1 MATSSEAFK
10 SLRKAGVVVFADSK
24 KDTKYL
30 PEGARSVRSEAGN
43 TIPMA
48 FVTSADGK
56 EGIQG
61 ITYASM
67 KEDMRGVV
75 KELRKKLESTS
86 VDTSSNADQPPAGLL
101 AKEQTWTN
109 AEGKTLKAA
118 VKKADDENVSFVMP
132 NGTVV
137 KYPLSKLSEESRKKI
152 AELVK

>member
-10 SLRKAGVVVFADSK
+10 SLRKAGVVVFADST

-30 PEGARSVRSEAGN
+30 PEGARTVRSEAGN
-43 TIPMA
+43 MIPMA
-48 FVTSADGK
+48 FVTSADGT

-75 KELRKKLESTS
+75 KELRKKLE
-86 VDTSSNADQPPAGLL
+86 DKSSEAAADQPPAGLL

-118 VKKADDENVSFVMP
+118 VKAADDENVSFVMP

-137 KYPLSKLSEESRKKI
+137 KYPLSKLSEESREKI